1 MIKLKDI
8 IGFPSLQY
16 HIDNKLSLH
25 ENVYRYSSDAFIQL
39 FAEAREAYENGEIE
53 LSEEDKEL
61 LETTDIGEY
70 GDYNGMRVPLDLPMI
85 SPKYNPLFEIGCMI
99 DEMIEND
106 DLIDEALSIE
116 EMIDYEH
123 IKELVES
130 IGGTINMEQFRKA
143 VKHQNETFDFNGF
156 EMLKASVDYIPEAE
170 YQGKKVQL
178 NKPKR
183 GGSKKFYVYVK
194 NPKSGNIKK
203 VSFGDTGLS
212 VKIKQKGARASF
224 AARHKCAQ
232 KKDKTK
238 PGYWSCN
245 IGRYWKSLGGG
256 SNFSGYW

>member
-1 MIKLKDI
+1 MIKLKEI
-8 IGFPSLQY
+8 IGYPSLKY
-16 HIDNKLSLH
+16 HLDNKLSLH
-25 ENVYRYSSDAFIQL
+25 EHVYRYNSDAFIQL
-39 FAEAREAYENGEIE
+39 FKEAREAVRDEAIE
-53 LSEEDKEL
+53 LDEADRDL
-61 LETTDIGEY
+61 IETTDIGEY
-70 GDYNGMRVPLDLPMI
+70 GDYNGLKVPLDLPMV
-85 SPKYNPLFEIGCMI
+85 SSNYNPLFEIGALI
-99 DEMIEND
+99 DNMIENE
-106 DLIDEALSIE
+106 DLIDEAASID
-116 EMIDYEH
+116 EMIDFDM

-130 IGGTINMEQFRKA
+130 IGGNINMDKLRKA
-143 VKHQNETFDFNGF
+143 VSIQNESYDYNGF

-170 YQGKKVQL
+170 YRGKKVAL

-194 NPKSGNIKK
+194 SKKGNVKK

-212 VKIKQKGARASF
+212 VKLKQRGARASF

-238 PGYWSCN
+238 AGYWSCN

>member
-1 MIKLKDI
+1 MIKLKNI
-8 IGFPSLQY
+8 IGYPSLQY

-25 ENVYRYSSDAFIQL
+25 EHVYRYNSEAFIQL
-39 FAEAREAYENGEIE
+39 FKEAREAHSNEDIE
-53 LSEEDKEL
+53 LSEEDIEL

-70 GDYNGMRVPLDLPMI
+70 GDYNGMRVPLDLPMV
-85 SPKYNPLFEIGCMI
+85 SPDKNALFEIGCMI

-106 DLIDEALSIE
+106 EKIDEATSID
-116 EMIDYEH
+116 EMIDFDL

-130 IGGTINMEQFRKA
+130 IGATINMENFRKA
-143 VKHQNETFDFNGF
+143 VKLQNESFDYNGF
-156 EMLKASVDYIPEAE
+156 DMLKASVDYIPEAE
-170 YQGKKVQL
+170 YRGKKVQL

-194 NPKSGNIKK
+194 SKKGNVKK

-212 VKIKQKGARASF
+212 VKLKQRGARASF
-224 AARHKCAQ
+224 AARHKCST

-238 PGYWSCN
+238 AGYWSCN
-245 IGRYWKSLGGG
+245 IGRYWKSLGGS

>member
-1 MIKLKDI
+1 MIKLQEL
-8 IGFPSLQY
+8 IGLPSLQY
-16 HIDNKLSLH
+16 HIDNGLTLH
-25 ENVYRYSSDAFIQL
+25 SNVYRYNSDAFINL
-39 FAEAREAYENGEIE
+39 FKEAREAHRDGKIQLN
-53 LSEEDKEL
+53 EEDTKL

-70 GDYNGMRVPLDLPMI
+70 GDYNGIRVPLDLPMV

-99 DEMIEND
+99 DEMIEDENT
-106 DLIDEALSIE
+106 IDEAVTIE
-116 EMIDYEH
+116 EMIDFEM

-130 IGGTINMEQFRKA
+130 IGGQMNMDKFRKA
-143 VKHQNETFDFNGF
+143 VALQNETFDYNGF
-156 EMLKASVDYIPEAE
+156 EMLKASVDYISEAE
-170 YQGKKVQL
+170 YKGKKVQL

-194 NPKSGNIKK
+194 SKKGNVKK

-212 VKIKQKGARASF
+212 VKFKKKGARASF

-238 PGYWSCN
+238 AGYWSCN
-245 IGRYWKSLGGG
+245 IGRYWKSLGGS